1 MNFQKGELI
10 FRRFGIFTLFCF
22 FAQDEFD
29 PIGNILITLRIF
41 FGREEINNYL
51 IYVHAFILPI
61 PLHLHAKNALISH
74 QWIK

>member
-1 MNFQKGELI
+1 MNFQKGEFI
-10 FRRFGIFTLFCF
+10 FRRFWIFTLFYF

-29 PIGNILITLRIF
+29 PIGNILNTLRIF

-74 QWIK
+74 Q